1 MLDKQA
7 GSYQLTLPL
16 SQVIAMLAFSNL
28 TLCGREPFLS
38 DAVTPLPQ

>member
-7 GSYQLTLPL
+7 GSCQLTRPL

-28 TLCGREPFLS
+28 TLGGREPFLS